1 MTAFKTNVTTAKTMT
16 AKLEEVL
23 LDYEGAQIVLLIS
36 AKRLILGVA
45 IEDFKGLETPFFCCA
60 VKDKSFEKYI
70 NGRADLHYVFR
81 TAFRKKYFFADLKN
95 LNSEINLI
103 KASNEDLLNENYWPD
118 IGLFSRCH
126 TSDYGIDG
134 EISTTQTYHIDGTWG
149 ANDFATFNNKIADL
163 YAICDVVTPVN
174 DDNFDEQLIQS
185 ISSHN
190 FSSGGSYLGFY
201 NGLKKSSNQ
210 LRIKELRYA
219 SPGIIAL
226 SGNQAALEEVA
237 DVLSR
242 FMDDYSS
249 VQETYKKLFKILKS
263 DNLLSAEPNER
274 FSSEDSEELA
284 FKYGRELYKAMGFEN
299 SDWLHKHCNKN
310 TLIYCKIV
318 RSIFTRASRIWDYKL
333 EGRLQEVE
341 FE

>member
-1 MTAFKTNVTTAKTMT
+1 MT

-23 LDYEGAQIVLLIS
+23 LEYDGAQIVLLIS

-45 IEDFKGLETPFFCCA
+45 VESFRGFETPFFCCA

-95 LNSEINLI
+95 LDTEIKLLN
-103 KASNEDLLNENYWPD
+103 ASKRDLENEDYWPD
-118 IGLFSRCH
+118 VGLFSRCH

-134 EISTTQTYHIDGTWG
+134 EISTIQTYHIDGTWG

-163 YAICDVVTPVN
+163 YAICDVVTPAN
-174 DDNFDEQLIQS
+174 DNDFDEQLIQS
-185 ISSHN
+185 ISSRD

-201 NGLKKSSNQ
+201 NGLKQSSNQ
-210 LRIKELRYA
+210 LKIKELRYA

-226 SGNQAALEEVA
+226 SGNKAALEEVA

-242 FMDDYSS
+242 FKDNYSS
-249 VQETYKKLFKILKS
+249 VHETYKKLFKILKS
-263 DNLLSAEPNER
+263 EDLLSAEPNAR
-274 FSSEDSEELA
+274 FASEESEKLA
-284 FKYGRELYKAMGFEN
+284 LKYGQQLYGALGFEN
-299 SDWLHKHCNKN
+299 SNWLYKHCNQN

-318 RSIFTRASRIWDYKL
+318 RSIFTRASRIWEYRL
-333 EGRLQEVE
+333 EGRLQEIQ
-341 FE
+341 FDSN